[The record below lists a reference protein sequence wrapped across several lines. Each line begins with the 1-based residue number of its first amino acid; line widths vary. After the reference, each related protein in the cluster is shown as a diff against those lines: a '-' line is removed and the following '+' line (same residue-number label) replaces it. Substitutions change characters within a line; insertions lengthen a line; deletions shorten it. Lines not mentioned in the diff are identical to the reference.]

1 LDNHIS
7 DTAVT
12 GTEAVCGG
20 AEKMSANGLALSCS
34 RSSEAFVDCRN
45 NKYIK
50 INTKKHLKF

>member
-20 AEKMSANGLALSCS
+20 AENMSANGLALSCS
-34 RSSEAFVDCRN
+34 KSSEAFVD
-45 NKYIK
+45 
-50 INTKKHLKF
+50 